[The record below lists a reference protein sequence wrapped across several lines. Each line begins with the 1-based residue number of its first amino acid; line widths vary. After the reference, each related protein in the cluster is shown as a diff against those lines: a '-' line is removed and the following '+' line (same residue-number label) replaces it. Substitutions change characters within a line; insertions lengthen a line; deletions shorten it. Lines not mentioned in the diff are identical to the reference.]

1 MKNNNYKYRSGNIK
15 NINRLLPI
23 TGNFRH
29 AMALDQFAFYS
40 INSTFVLPKQSEA
53 EGWFRIGY
61 SEIAN
66 TLGYKDGRSITSIVK
81 KFITLGLIEKERPL
95 IGSTNTACI
104 RITEK
109 TKTLLGFVPCEKPQ
123 ENPTK
128 TSETQ
133 SNHEEERK
141 NFDQNF
147 TSESEKISLP
157 YKEKRVKEKDINIIT
172 PSEGC
177 EKQEQRYNVP
187 EQVEVIFK
195 KIGER
200 LPEQQKTDIWA
211 AICNLQKQHKKQI
224 SNIAEFTAWVAFSII
239 NARHQLKSA
248 KTFTH
253 QLNQLMAIARSKEG
267 LKKPRGFNNHWDVGQ
282 QLKQKDEEQIERHEL
297 SKRMAPETSSRKDKR
312 PSGTVYS
319 QAKPTLWKQDSD
331 ILFLKSRESELKMEL
346 HALAG
351 GLKHDERLFARK
363 PDELERSRQITH
375 EKMKPL
381 KEQLDFICEQI
392 RLYEAEKMQ
401 SLENE
406 WQPLYVSQ

>member
-1 MKNNNYKYRSGNIK
+1 MKKNNYKYRSGNIK

-23 TGNFRH
+23 TGSFRH

-40 INSTFVLPKQSEA
+40 INSTFVLPKHSETK
-53 EGWFRIGY
+53 GWFRIGY
-61 SEIAN
+61 NEIAN
-66 TLGYKDGRSITSIVK
+66 KLGYKNGRSITSIVK

-123 ENPTK
+123 ENRTE
-128 TSETQ
+128 TFETQ

-147 TSESEKISLP
+147 TSESEKISLA

-187 EQVEVIFK
+187 KQVEVIFK
-195 KIGER
+195 KIGEQ

-253 QLNQLMAIARSKEG
+253 QLNQLMVIARSKEG

-282 QLKQKDEEQIERHEL
+282 ELKQKDEAQIEAHEL
-297 SKRMAPETSSRKDKR
+297 SKRRKTESNAGKERR

-319 QAKPTLWKQDSD
+319 QNKPTLWKQDSD
-331 ILFLKSRESELKMEL
+331 IIFLKSQESELKLEL
-346 HALAG
+346 DALTN
-351 GLKHDERLFARK
+351 GLKHDERLFARQ
-363 PDELERSRQITH
+363 PERLERYRQITR

-381 KEQLDFICEQI
+381 KEQLNFIHEQI
-392 RLYEAEKMQ
+392 RLYEAEKIQ

-406 WQPLYVSQ
+406 WQPLYASQ